1 MNSCTQM
8 SAIAVPNPTV
18 AEQAALA
25 PSRQMNAN
33 TSHTL
38 DQELLLTKLGFI

>member
-1 MNSCTQM
+1 MN
-8 SAIAVPNPTV
+8 AIAEPNPTV

-38 DQELLLTKLGFI
+38 DQERLLTKLGFI